1 MILEKNINS
10 KLAIN
15 LLTYFS
21 LIVFGSIIL
30 VLSAKTKVPFYPVPM
45 TMQTFVIML
54 FGFIFGWKKACLII
68 SAYLLEGAAGLP
80 VFAGT
85 PEKGIGLAYMTGP
98 TGGYILGFLFTAY
111 LSGKLNFKTGLVQRI
126 IKLTLSVL
134 PIYFI
139 GCLWLGFIIG
149 WDKPIVSIGVLPFI
163 LAEFFKV
170 FLLALLI
177 PKINFFNKS
186 I

>member
-68 SAYLLEGAAGLP
+68 
-80 VFAGT
+80 
-85 PEKGIGLAYMTGP
+85 
-98 TGGYILGFLFTAY
+98 
-111 LSGKLNFKTGLVQRI
+111 
-126 IKLTLSVL
+126 
-134 PIYFI
+134 
-139 GCLWLGFIIG
+139 
-149 WDKPIVSIGVLPFI
+149 
-163 LAEFFKV
+163 
-170 FLLALLI
+170 
-177 PKINFFNKS
+177 
-186 I
+186 

>member
-1 MILEKNINS
+1 MIIEKNINT
-10 KLAIN
+10 KLSTT

-21 LIVFGSIIL
+21 LIVLGSVIL

-68 SAYLLEGAAGLP
+68 SAYLLEGAVGLP

-98 TGGYILGFLFTAY
+98 TGGYLLGFIFTAY
-111 LSGKLNFKTGLVQRI
+111 LSGKLNFKTNLILRI
-126 IKLTLSVL
+126 VKLTLSVI
-134 PIYFI
+134 PIYLI

-149 WDKPIVSIGVLPFI
+149 WDKPILSIGVLPFI
-163 LAEFFKV
+163 LAELFKI

-177 PKINFFNKS
+177 PKISFFNKP